1 MIVDRHLAGVLDA
14 GGDVCPAAV
23 GGLVLNDGTF
33 GQLRG
38 IDKVLLAVVL
48 VGVALNS
55 QGGDFNRTRLM
66 AAYRTRTVLGAGLGN
81 RRQLVGRPVV
91 RMLGVHLNLTGLR
104 VVGRIR
110 SHDYMLGAGIA
121 FGSLNRIPTVL
132 ISLELHTVIGDCHR
146 LVTIIEHVKRNA
158 LTIGAIF
165 FPDVINGGRFGINV
179 GIGLC

>member
-1 MIVDRHLAGVLDA
+1 
-14 GGDVCPAAV
+14 
-23 GGLVLNDGTF
+23 
-33 GQLRG
+33 
-38 IDKVLLAVVL
+38 
-48 VGVALNS
+48 
-55 QGGDFNRTRLM
+55 
-66 AAYRTRTVLGAGLGN
+66 
-81 RRQLVGRPVV
+81 
-91 RMLGVHLNLTGLR
+91 
-104 VVGRIR
+104 
-110 SHDYMLGAGIA
+110 MLGAGIA